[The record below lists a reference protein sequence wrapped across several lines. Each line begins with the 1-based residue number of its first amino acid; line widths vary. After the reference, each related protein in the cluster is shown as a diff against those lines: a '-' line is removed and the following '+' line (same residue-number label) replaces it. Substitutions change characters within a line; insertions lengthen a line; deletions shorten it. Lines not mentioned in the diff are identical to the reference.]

1 MSCHAGPD
9 IVENGLVFCYDM
21 NNTQKSWKGMP
32 ITNQKSTILSNQIT
46 PSQNYTLTT
55 FSWINITDIL
65 DITATKALSVL
76 LTSGGQ
82 NGKQWYWVNQGNY
95 QGKTITWS
103 WYVKS
108 LSGDVADT
116 ICIAEG
122 GYGSGN
128 TVTSYT
134 ATSQWKRV
142 SVTRTI
148 NTSNSITLGSAQD
161 SVILDK
167 TLLYTG
173 FQLEESS
180 FATPFVNGTRS
191 NTQAIL
197 DLTNNNTITATSLTY
212 NSDNIFSFGGQGE
225 TDGSPSGDYI
235 TFDTNLTTT
244 DPTIRTSGVTYDWWS
259 YVSEAQP
266 SGQCIFWGAG
276 SINHIEFKGE
286 GTASPYFRTEAVQE
300 NGYSFGSGII
310 SGGSLVGRWCHF
322 AIVFANDEIGRPVR
336 WYHNGELFYT
346 GNMTGGVYPT
356 SEYFYF
362 SGLGR
367 ATGTVDYLYSNSFKG
382 KISMLSIYHR
392 PLSSAEIKQNFNAN
406 RMKYDI

>member
-21 NNTQKSWKGMP
+21 NNTQKSYKGMP

-148 NTSNSITLGSAQD
+148 NTSNSIALGSAQD

-191 NTQAIL
+191 NTQAII
-197 DLTNNNTITATSLTY
+197 DLTNNNTITASNLSY
-212 NSDNIFSFGGQGE
+212 NSDGSFSLDGTDDYFMTGPINGIGSSTTSFSMSVWVYPSSTAGNIISMSS
-225 TDGSPSGDYI
+225 TNPSGSWNMPPIAATGQQFFGKIWSNNRLYSS
-235 TFDTNLTTT
+235 TYSLNTWYNLVLVVNYTTSGQYFYVNGNLTDSQTGIT
-244 DPTIRTSGVTYDWWS
+244 YGASGASNYLFF
-259 YVSEAQP
+259 
-266 SGQCIFWGAG
+266 GQQNPGADNCG
-276 SINHIEFKGE
+276 
-286 GTASPYFRTEAVQE
+286 
-300 NGYSFGSGII
+300 
-310 SGGSLVGRWCHF
+310 
-322 AIVFANDEIGRPVR
+322 
-336 WYHNGELFYT
+336 
-346 GNMTGGVYPT
+346 M
-356 SEYFYF
+356 F
-362 SGLGR
+362 SG
-367 ATGTVDYLYSNSFKG
+367 
-382 KISMLSIYHR
+382 KIGDIKIYTNKALSA
-392 PLSSAEIKQNFNAN
+392 AEIAQNFNAT
-406 RMKYDI
+406 RRIYGI

>member
-9 IVENGLVFCYDM
+9 IVENSLVFCYDM

-191 NTQAIL
+191 TTQSIL
-197 DLTNNNTITATSLTY
+197 DLTNNNTITANNLTY
-212 NSDNIFSFGGQGE
+212 NSDGAFSFDGTDDYLSLPSLNLQQNFTLECWAYITGDSSGLFGQGNYG
-225 TDGSPSGDYI
+225 TNQGLHILWNAQGNRGMIFGMYSNDLDSPSY
-235 TFDTNLTTT
+235 TLTYNAWHHYVFTYNHTT
-244 DPTIRTSGVTYDWWS
+244 YLKQFYAD
-259 YVSEAQP
+259 
-266 SGQCIFWGAG
+266 
-276 SINHIEFKGE
+276 
-286 GTASPYFRTEAVQE
+286 GTLF
-300 NGYSFGSGII
+300 NSGIRSVY
-310 SGGSLVGRWCHF
+310 SGTGQFNIG
-322 AIVFANDEIGRPVR
+322 AI
-336 WYHNGELFYT
+336 
-346 GNMTGGVYPT
+346 
-356 SEYFYF
+356 
-362 SGLGR
+362 
-367 ATGTVDYLYSNSFKG
+367 YSNATTPAKG
-382 KISMLSIYHR
+382 KIASVKFYNRVLSA
-392 PLSSAEIKQNFNAN
+392 AEVAQNFNAT
-406 RMKYDI
+406 RRIYGI